1 MSNAIIWFGLL
12 GQFLTTGAIV
22 CAMLQDDKTNRV
34 LLCAVGILFQTVA
47 TLCLAFAF
55 LKV

>member
-34 LLCAVGILFQTVA
+34 LLCAVGIFFQTVA

-55 LKV
+55 LKM